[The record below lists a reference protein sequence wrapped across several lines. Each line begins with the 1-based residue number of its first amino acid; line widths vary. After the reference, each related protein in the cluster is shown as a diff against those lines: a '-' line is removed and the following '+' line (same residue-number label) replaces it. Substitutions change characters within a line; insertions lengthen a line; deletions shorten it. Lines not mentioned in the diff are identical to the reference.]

1 MRLRREQFV
10 RDLIGGAVGGTRVDN
25 LVCDGFLPLIAAVS
39 GRDPEAL
46 WFHWFLGDVPDQ
58 VRKALPKLGI
68 AGRGAQPLGHGWAQ
82 GLLGWILEH
91 EAHASR

>member
-1 MRLRREQFV
+1 LAQRRATFA
-10 RDLIGGAVGGTRVDN
+10 RDLMGGAVSGTRLDN
-25 LVCDGFLPLIAAVS
+25 LVCDGFLPLMAAEA
-39 GRDPEAL
+39 GNDPGIV

-58 VRKALPKLGI
+58 VRAALPKLGV
-68 AGRGAQPLGHGWAQ
+68 AGRGAPPLCHGWGQ